1 MKVKILGCSGSETIG
16 HMPPGFLVNET
27 VMLDAGTI
35 TAALSIEAQSKITDI
50 FISHTHLD
58 HIKSVLFLADN
69 IIGRIKKPVNIR
81 AIPKVIDAIRKH
93 LMNNI
98 IWPDFTK
105 IPTVQN
111 PKSPVLAYKPLPA
124 GKTVSVAG
132 LRVKAIPMNHPVP
145 AVGFLVSDGKTSL
158 LYTADTGPNEG
169 IWREAAKAKN
179 LNAII
184 VDTSFPNS
192 LEFIADASGHF
203 TPAQL
208 HRDLTQAKVAF
219 NVPIYIYHIKPVYQQ
234 KVISE
239 LKALGRKNVKILQEG
254 KTYNF

>member
-1 MKVKILGCSGSETIG
+1 
-16 HMPPGFLVNET
+16 
-27 VMLDAGTI
+27 MLDAGTI

-58 HIKSVLFLADN
+58 HIKAILFLADN

-93 LMNNI
+93 LMNDL

-105 IPTVQN
+105 IPIVQN
-111 PKSPVLAYKPLPA
+111 PKYSVLAYKPLSV
-124 GKTVSVAG
+124 GKPVAVAG
-132 LRVKAIPMNHPVP
+132 MRVKAIPMNHPVP
-145 AVGFLVSDGKTSL
+145 AVGFLVSDGKSSF
-158 LYTADTGPNEG
+158 LYSADTGPNEG
-169 IWREAAKAKN
+169 LWREAAKAKN
-179 LNAII
+179 LSAII

-192 LEFIADASGHF
+192 LDGIATLSGHF

-208 HRDLTQAKVAF
+208 HQDLTKAKVGF
-219 NVPIYIYHIKPVYQQ
+219 DVPVYIYHVKPVHKK

-239 LKALGRKNVKILQEG
+239 LKELGRKNVKILVEG